1 MMRNFN
7 RNLIIKKI
15 KNSKSWNNQF
25 YFFDPVK
32 NLEPSWMGLP
42 ILLNKKFKKS
52 KKKFI
57 DFLDNV
63 GIETRP
69 IISGSFVNQPAAKLY
84 NLNRNN
90 YKYPN
95 AQIIQDLGFL
105 IGLHTKK
112 ISAKN
117 LNLIHDAFF
126 KIDKINKVQ

>member
-1 MMRNFN
+1 MRNLN
-7 RNLIIKKI
+7 RNLIINKI
-15 KNSKSWNNQF
+15 KNSKNWDNQF
-25 YFFDPVK
+25 NFFDPVK

-42 ILLNKKFKKS
+42 ILLNKKFRKC

-69 IISGSFVNQPAAKLY
+69 IISGSFVNQPASKLY

-95 AQIIQDLGFL
+95 AQRIQDLDF
-105 IGLHTKK
+105 
-112 ISAKN
+112 
-117 LNLIHDAFF
+117 
-126 KIDKINKVQ
+126 